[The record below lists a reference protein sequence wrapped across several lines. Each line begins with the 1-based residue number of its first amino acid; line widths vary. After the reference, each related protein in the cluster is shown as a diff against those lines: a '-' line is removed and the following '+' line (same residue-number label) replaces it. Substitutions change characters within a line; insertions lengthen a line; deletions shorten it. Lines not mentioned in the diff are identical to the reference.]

1 MAAPLK
7 PAEDIERA
15 AELVRRIREIDAE
28 LTGRMDARGLS
39 TTPSAAAY
47 IDALRLCFTDDAGA
61 LEFVTRTLVGFRD
74 GFCDELAGLGIAPPA
89 AKKWQRSPPS
99 YEH

>member
-1 MAAPLK
+1 MMAAPLK

-28 LTGRMDARGLS
+28 LTGRLDARGVS

-47 IDALRLCFTDDAGA
+47 VDALRLCFTDDAGA
-61 LEFVTRTLVGFRD
+61 LKFVTTTLVATRD
-74 GFCDELAGLGIAPPA
+74 TFCDELAGLGIAPPA
-89 AKKWQRSPPS
+89 AVKWQRNSTL
-99 YEH
+99 